1 MSNWKTIEL
10 EGYKLQVDVEKTYEA
25 NQKIPPT
32 EYQCSCNYC
41 LNFSMAVESATPKF
55 FEILDLFGLDK
66 LHTSEVYES
75 DFKDGV
81 YTYAVF
87 YHIVGKFEVNDT
99 ESSDIYQNKI
109 IQFSDELS
117 IWFMDSGAPIPVDF
131 PEPYFIMECWLKLP
145 RLLSYPYI
153 SQAVP
158 VKKAGK
164 IKTVFANFD
173 NKRIK
178 NTLFGNKFEVRFLS
192 EKKYIVLFVNKELFN
207 YFEDGWVGQIEYYDK
222 TLYGISL

>member
-1 MSNWKTIEL
+1 MTNWKIIEFEDYRL
-10 EGYKLQVDVEKTYEA
+10 EVDVEKTYEE
-25 NQKIPPT
+25 NQKVPPT
-32 EYQCSCNYC
+32 DFQCYCDHC
-41 LNFSMAVESATPKF
+41 LNFSMAVESANPKF

-66 LHTSEVYES
+66 LRTSEVYES
-75 DFKDGV
+75 NFEDVV

-109 IQFSDELS
+109 IQLSDELS
-117 IWFMDSGAPIPVDF
+117 IWFMDSGAPIPDDF
-131 PEPYFIMECWLKLP
+131 PEPYFIMECMLKLP

-158 VKKAGK
+158 VKKADK
-164 IKTVFANFD
+164 IKKINTKFD

-178 NTLFGNKFEVRFLS
+178 NTLLGKKYEVRFLC
-192 EKKYIVLFVNKELFN
+192 EKNCIVLFVNKELFD
-207 YFEDGWVGQIEYYDK
+207 YFDDGWVGQISYYDK